1 LDQPSNGRASGGAP
15 QSSSDRQANAERGS
29 LSIVIPAYN
38 EAKRLPVTLQRIVEW
53 IRASDRG
60 FTEVIVV
67 DDGSTDGTADWVQK
81 FQRGFPCVRLL
92 MNPGNRGK
100 GYAVRHGMLEAR
112 SDWVLYTDADL
123 STPIEDFQRLHDAA
137 TSQGAKVAIGSRAL
151 DRSLVAV
158 RQAAFR
164 EYSGRFFNLVMRT
177 LTGLPFHDTQCG
189 FKLYS
194 SDAAKQI
201 FGRQKLD
208 GFSFDVEDLFI
219 AKKLGIKAV
228 EVPVR
233 WSNVEGTKVSLGGG
247 LRSFRELLKIRAMHS
262 D

>member
-1 LDQPSNGRASGGAP
+1 MGRAVGSVPETSSNG
-15 QSSSDRQANAERGS
+15 QADAARCS
-29 LSIVIPAYN
+29 LSIVVPAYN
-38 EAKRLPVTLQRIVEW
+38 EARRLPATLQKIVEW
-53 IRASDRG
+53 ISTSDRDY
-60 FTEVIVV
+60 TEVIVV
-67 DDGSTDGTADWVQK
+67 DDGSTDGTADMVE
-81 FQRGFPCVRLL
+81 GFRRSAPCVRLL
-92 MNPGNRGK
+92 KNPGNRGK
-100 GYAVRHGMLEAR
+100 GYAVRHGMLDAR

-123 STPIEDFQRLHDAA
+123 STPIGDFQKLHQAA
-137 TSQGAKVAIGSRAL
+137 TAQGAQVAIGSRAL

-177 LTGLPFHDTQCG
+177 VTGLPFHDTQCG

-219 AKKLGIKAV
+219 AKKLGIKAI
-228 EVPVR
+228 EVPVH

-247 LRSFRELLKIRAMHS
+247 VRSFMDLLKIRALHAG
-262 D
+262 